1 MHFSANAKVYMRKAV
16 SDASHI
22 TYLGGYTPRLSF
34 PFRSCRETILKL
46 MKALTECQGTPQAEP
61 VRTLRR
67 VSRHLQAQL
76 TLLRLLQDQLIPAC
90 IDRIRKPLKRIGRA
104 AGRVRDLDAQYQLV
118 VKDASRTLKDNTDYA
133 REGIA
138 QDVAHLR
145 KHLAKRRN
153 AEALRLVHV
162 LNDEQEHLTEALRDA
177 RDALQTLEDQSFTTE
192 ELSIRIRS
200 WLRSTAL
207 DLHEPTI
214 KCPPSPR
221 RDARKGTDHLDPL
234 MVERLHGLRKVA
246 KTARYM
252 VETLSSK
259 AAGTRQLVLEL
270 KSIQRLGGEWHDWLL
285 LERMSAK
292 HSKKRTSLVKQYAK
306 NRDAALIEYV
316 KILDRAN
323 WMQSTLRHRSSRL
336 PHRTTA
342 AVKAR

>member
-1 MHFSANAKVYMRKAV
+1 MRKTA
-16 SDASHI
+16 SDASRN
-22 TYLGGYTPRLSF
+22 TYLGGHTPRLSF
-34 PFRSCRETILKL
+34 PFRICRETILKL

-67 VSRHLQAQL
+67 VSRHLHAQL
-76 TLLRLLQDQLIPAC
+76 TLLYLLQDQLIPAC
-90 IDRIRKPLKRIGRA
+90 IDRIRKPLKRIGCA

-118 VKDASRTLKDNTDYA
+118 VKDVSRTLKDNTDYA
-133 REGIA
+133 REDVA
-138 QDVAHLR
+138 RDVAHLR

-153 AEALRLVHV
+153 AEALRLAHV

-177 RDALQTLEDQSFTTE
+177 RNTLQTLEDQSFATE

-214 KCPPSPR
+214 KCPPSLR
-221 RDARKGTDHLDPL
+221 RDARKGTDYLDPL

-292 HSKKRTSLVKQYAK
+292 QSKGRTSLVKQYAK

-316 KILDRAN
+316 NILDRAH
-323 WMQSTLRHRSSRL
+323 WMQSTLRRRSSRR